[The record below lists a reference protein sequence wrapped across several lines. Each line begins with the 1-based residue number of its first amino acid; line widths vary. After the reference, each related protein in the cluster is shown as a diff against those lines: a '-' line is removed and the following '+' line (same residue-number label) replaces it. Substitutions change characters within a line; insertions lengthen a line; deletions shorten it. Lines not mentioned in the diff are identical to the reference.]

1 MVVVIH
7 NYQHKIGRV
16 PNHAYQN
23 SNFKTVRL
31 HVQTRRGWNKTC
43 SCKVH
48 VMFSAPKDPVAEL
61 QKVARDEKVSFGMAT
76 LHFVGKFESQVYY
89 QTLWYSYYYTF
100 I

>member
-1 MVVVIH
+1 M
-7 NYQHKIGRV
+7 R
-16 PNHAYQN
+16 
-23 SNFKTVRL
+23 SFD
-31 HVQTRRGWNKTC
+31 QTFLPSSHEDGG
-43 SCKVH
+43 
-48 VMFSAPKDPVAEL
+48 PVAEL